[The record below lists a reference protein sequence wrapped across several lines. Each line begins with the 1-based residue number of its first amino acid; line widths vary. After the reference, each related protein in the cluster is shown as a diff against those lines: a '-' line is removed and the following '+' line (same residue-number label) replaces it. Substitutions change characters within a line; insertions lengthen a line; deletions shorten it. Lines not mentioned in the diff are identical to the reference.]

1 MKYDFESP
9 CEETLHSTIC
19 LDSTYSLSLSVSVCL
34 SLSVCLPLSLD
45 PISSFSL
52 LTKGRKKRKKKKPG
66 EKAYSARKNKNPKAT
81 TPKLLAELSNSFLAG
96 KVGLLYTGKAKASS
110 TQSSQGV

>member
-52 LTKGRKKRKKKKPG
+52 LLTKGRKKKKR
-66 EKAYSARKNKNPKAT
+66 EKNPKT
-81 TPKLLAELSNSFLAG
+81 GEKSLLRSKKQKSESNN
-96 KVGLLYTGKAKASS
+96 AKTIS
-110 TQSSQGV
+110 